1 MADVLLLQSL
11 TFTKCKFGEMAV
23 PQSCYNLDLPELG
36 MVAGNGRFGV
46 ISSASAHL
54 QLGRNV
60 WVYLC
65 QKRKAAITD
74 RESLRHIQVHR
85 HMKQTVS
92 FQMKKTQIKTPKQL
106 YLKEPGILQ
115 VLVSAMHSDQM
126 PK

>member
-46 ISSASAHL
+46 IGSASAHL

-74 RESLRHIQVHR
+74 RESLRHIQVH
-85 HMKQTVS
+85 HHITETDCLLSDEKN
-92 FQMKKTQIKTPKQL
+92 PKQS

-115 VLVSAMHSDQM
+115 ALVSAMHSDQM

>member
-1 MADVLLLQSL
+1 
-11 TFTKCKFGEMAV
+11 MAV